1 MSEHRYIELEKLAL
15 AELTDNSQGR
25 RIHARLQA
33 ALNYAMSAELAK
45 GHTLN
50 ECEVVDG
57 IANGINSMLAMT
69 AANMSPEIAL
79 QCLATTNAYFK
90 SDHAEY
96 VAGLRTTGETVRA
109 SH

>member
-1 MSEHRYIELEKLAL
+1 MSYSYIELEKLAL
-15 AELTDNSQGR
+15 AELTDSSQGR

-45 GHTLN
+45 GHSLN
-50 ECEVVDG
+50 KAQVTDG
-57 IANGINSMLAMT
+57 IANGINSMLAMI

-79 QCLATTNAYFK
+79 TCMAKTNAYFK
-90 SDHAEY
+90 SDHAQY
-96 VAGLRTTGETVRA
+96 VAEFRKNGETVKV